1 MYYYNLWFWNCTGT
15 YIWCPHK
22 KQYVIQLPH
31 NWSQDLSMNE
41 FNEKL
46 TVSFFKLGN
55 FNTNYQRNIEKQLI
69 VTEGMKLLKC
79 WFLVLLR
86 FSFLH

>member
-1 MYYYNLWFWNCTGT
+1 MIYGFGIVQEPIFDVLT
-15 YIWCPHK
+15 K
-22 KQYVIQLPH
+22 KKHVIQLPH
-31 NWSQDLSMNE
+31 NWSQDLSMK
-41 FNEKL
+41 FDEKL

-79 WFLVLLR
+79 
-86 FSFLH
+86 

>member
-1 MYYYNLWFWNCTGT
+1 MIYDFGT
-15 YIWCPHK
+15 VLEPIFDVLTK
-22 KQYVIQLPH
+22 KKHVIQLPH

-41 FNEKL
+41 FDEKL

-79 WFLVLLR
+79 
-86 FSFLH
+86 